1 MAIDKSIRA
10 DYAIQGGG
18 PNYLGKQKMVKAP
31 KKWQSSPDH
40 EPAELA
46 YITEK
51 EKDILIDLDL
61 YGSLNGKPNRGPS
74 GIISLQGDMGSIGG
88 GRSSSGGGGG
98 GDRQDRARQSAAAER
113 AMQATIAQAESN
125 QREADRSNQL
135 AEARKLMTQPTAVA
149 NPLARTPIPLGTVDP
164 YQQSYVYPDKIWT
177 DPRSVYET
185 GDYNE
190 IIQGPKKD
198 TGAVDVGFQEA
209 LRKQQIATDL
219 RQKQQD
225 PNFGQFFRPQPV
237 VEQPSGI
244 MGTVKEKSTDY
255 AKKMVRNKI
264 MKELGLSTLNPF
276 LGVGSWLLD
285 KFAPGKKA
293 ALKSNITNLLTSK
306 SDDLVGTPDWQGE
319 QKRKKTFHEGK
330 GDGDK
335 QQVTTVQEAVA
346 GKGLAEGQKMLG
358 IDEIKKRHSLLQ
370 TTLNDGYYVDNKGRN
385 IQLNDQQKA
394 MLTDY
399 ISQIDKYLVNIDT
412 RTMSAH
418 GGRIDKALGGR
429 VRDI

>member
-1 MAIDKSIRA
+1 MIDKSLGQYQQLVKKGKGNRRPGYRG
-10 DYAIQGGG
+10 DNWGG
-18 PNYLGKQKMVKAP
+18 P
-31 KKWQSSPDH
+31 S
-40 EPAELA
+40 
-46 YITEK
+46 
-51 EKDILIDLDL
+51 
-61 YGSLNGKPNRGPS
+61 YGG
-74 GIISLQGDMGSIGG
+74 
-88 GRSSSGGGGG
+88 SSSRSNG
-98 GDRQDRARQSAAAER
+98 GDRSHDRGGGQHQAAAQRATQAPSPHRDDSAER
-113 AMQATIAQAESN
+113 AAQAAADALN
-125 QREADRSNQL
+125 AQRAEAERANQL
-135 AEARKLMTQPTAVA
+135 AEARKLMTQPV
-149 NPLARTPIPLGTVDP
+149 TVDVPIKGPELIPGTTGPVTLDP
-164 YQQSYVYPDKIWT
+164 YKQNYISPGLVEIEGGYK
-177 DPRSVYET
+177 T
-185 GDYNE
+185 GDYDKLVE
-190 IIQGPKKD
+190 API
-198 TGAVDVGFQEA
+198 DVGFQEA